1 MNKICLTCIL
11 LSLSLMLSAQG
22 VSSYHVYIVKGEVYK
37 TMRKGKQTVR
47 NVVHA
52 KDILKGSDVIAM
64 AQDSELK
71 LVNVSDSTMAVL
83 RNQCSGS
90 IMSLISSQSGA
101 RQSMT
106 GKYFAFVM
114 KSLIG
119 NGFDEGFSSGRTTT
133 TYRDD
138 TDSLFTSGEDTLF
151 YDEDYIRDA
160 SNYFPVLNMSCLP
173 YLVRILPRI
182 ERISTPHTDVISL
195 KRRWSIFI
203 DRYLLT

>member
-182 ERISTPHTDVISL
+182 ERISTPPY
-195 KRRWSIFI
+195 RRYFFEKALV
-203 DRYLLT
+203 DFYR

>member
-1 MNKICLTCIL
+1 
-11 LSLSLMLSAQG
+11 
-22 VSSYHVYIVKGEVYK
+22 
-37 TMRKGKQTVR
+37 
-47 NVVHA
+47 
-52 KDILKGSDVIAM
+52 M

-182 ERISTPHTDVISL
+182 ERISTPPY
-195 KRRWSIFI
+195 RRYFFEKALV
-203 DRYLLT
+203 DFYR

>member
-90 IMSLISSQSGA
+90 IMSLISSQSGV

-182 ERISTPHTDVISL
+182 ERISTPPY
-195 KRRWSIFI
+195 RRYFFEKALV
-203 DRYLLT
+203 DFYR

>member
-52 KDILKGSDVIAM
+52 KDILKGSDGIAM

-182 ERISTPHTDVISL
+182 ERISTPPY
-195 KRRWSIFI
+195 RRYFFEKALV
-203 DRYLLT
+203 DFYR

>member
-47 NVVHA
+47 NAVHA

-182 ERISTPHTDVISL
+182 ERISTPPY
-195 KRRWSIFI
+195 RRYFF
-203 DRYLLT
+203 DKALVDFYR

>member
-37 TMRKGKQTVR
+37 TMHKGKQTVR
-47 NVVHA
+47 NAVHA

-182 ERISTPHTDVISL
+182 ERISTPPY
-195 KRRWSIFI
+195 RRYFFEKALV
-203 DRYLLT
+203 DFYR

>member
-47 NVVHA
+47 NAVHT

-182 ERISTPHTDVISL
+182 ERISTPPY
-195 KRRWSIFI
+195 RRYFFEKALV
-203 DRYLLT
+203 DFYR

>member
-47 NVVHA
+47 NAVHA

-119 NGFDEGFSSGRTTT
+119 NGFDEGFSSGLSVSFSVSYSWTVTAL
-133 TYRDD
+133 
-138 TDSLFTSGEDTLF
+138 SEACSGEDVASPADDGTLF
-151 YDEDYIRDA
+151 SATVFRRL
-160 SNYFPVLNMSCLP
+160 PVDCLP
-173 YLVRILPRI
+173 
-182 ERISTPHTDVISL
+182 
-195 KRRWSIFI
+195 
-203 DRYLLT
+203 